1 MRKLKQGLGN
11 VVTGDRF
18 WGREKD
24 IALFMERID
33 SGAHQLLVAQRRMG
47 KTSLMAEATQR
58 FNERG
63 KDYCVFVDFQGAR
76 SSADAITELSMAI
89 RGQTPLWE
97 KVKSLFAN
105 VLEKVSN
112 KVDAIEYGDFQFKLR
127 SGLTAGNWANKGEQL
142 FDILAGSD
150 KPVVLMFDEV
160 PLMIN
165 RMLKE
170 NIYVI
175 TTEGR
180 EKVREGRE
188 RVDEFLSWMRKN
200 SIKHQGKIRIVMSG
214 SIGLEPVLKEAG
226 LIATVNNFVPFE
238 LKAWDEE
245 TAIGCLEALANQYGV
260 NYKEGAT
267 DKMVELLG
275 CCIPHYVQMFFTHTR
290 ERCEQS
296 GDMACSV
303 EDVVSVYNEDVLGVR
318 GDVIF
323 SHYEERLKQVLDE
336 EKLPLALEMVTEAT
350 VGGVLSREA
359 IKAFQEYYTFGDRNA
374 GEVEKEIL
382 WVLEHD
388 GYLKAEGDGYMF
400 VSNVLHDWWDRRYG
414 RSYTP
419 VLQRKGAK

>member
-24 IALFMERID
+24 VALFMERID

-47 KTSLMAEATQR
+47 KTSLMAEAARR

-76 SSADAITELSMAI
+76 SSADAIAELSMAI

-97 KVKSLFAN
+97 KVKGLFVN
-105 VLEKVSN
+105 VLGKISN
-112 KVDAIEYGDFQFKLR
+112 SVEAIEYRDLEVKLR

-160 PLMIN
+160 PIMIN
-165 RMLKE
+165 HMVKE
-170 NIYVI
+170 NNVI

-180 EKVREGRE
+180 EKVD
-188 RVDEFLSWMRKN
+188 VFLSWMRKN
-200 SIKHQGKIRIVMSG
+200 SIKHQGKIRIVLSG
-214 SIGLEPVLKEAG
+214 SIGLEPVLKEVG

-238 LKAWDEE
+238 LKAWDKE

-260 NYKEGAT
+260 NYKEGAM

-290 ERCEQS
+290 ERCERS
-296 GDMACSV
+296 RDKACSV
-303 EDVVSVYNEDVLGVR
+303 EDVVRVYNEDVLGVR

-323 SHYEERLKQVLDE
+323 SHYEVRLKQFLGE
-336 EKLPLALEMVTEAT
+336 KKLPLALEMVTEAT
-350 VGGVLSREA
+350 VGGGLSSKA
-359 IKAFQEYYTFGDRNA
+359 IKAFQEYYTFEDKSVGD
-374 GEVEKEIL
+374 VEQEIL

-388 GYLKAEGDGYMF
+388 GYLKWEGDGYMF
-400 VSNVLHDWWDRRYG
+400 VSNVLRDWWERRHG
-414 RSYTP
+414 SSYTP

>member
-18 WGREKD
+18 WGREQD
-24 IALFMERID
+24 VALFMERID

-47 KTSLMAEATQR
+47 KTSLMKEATQR

-76 SSADAITELSMAI
+76 SSADAIAELSMAI

-97 KVKSLFAN
+97 KVKGLFAN

-112 KVDAIEYGDFQFKLR
+112 KVEAIEYGDFQVKLR

-160 PLMIN
+160 PIMIN
-165 RMLKE
+165 HMLKDE
-170 NIYVI
+170 NYVI
-175 TTEGR
+175 T
-180 EKVREGRE
+180 REGRE

-238 LKAWDEE
+238 LKAWDKK
-245 TAIGCLEALANQYGV
+245 TAIGCLEALANQYRV

-275 CCIPHYVQMFFTHTR
+275 YYIPHYVQMFFTHTR
-290 ERCEQS
+290 ERCERS
-296 GDMACSV
+296 GDMSCSV
-303 EDVVSVYNEDVLGVR
+303 EDVVSTYKEDVLGVR

-323 SHYEERLKQVLDE
+323 SHYEERLKQVLGE

-359 IKAFQEYYTFGDRNA
+359 IKAFQEYYTFGDRSA

-388 GYLKAEGDGYMF
+388 GYLKGEGNGYMF
-400 VSNVLHDWWDRRYG
+400 VSNVLRDWWDRRYG
-414 RSYTP
+414 SSYTP